1 MKKTMDENVIDVET
15 EPVEEEDAQEV
26 ETEPKKKKF
35 HLTKKGAII
44 GGACAAA
51 GAAILVGAIKSIFGR
66 SRHLED
72 LPDED
77 DQDED
82 EDSDDESDEDSSDE

>member
-15 EPVEEEDAQEV
+15 EPVEEEDTQEV

-44 GGACAAA
+44 GGA

>member
-1 MKKTMDENVIDVET
+1 MKKINEDEVVDVET
-15 EPVEEEDAQEV
+15 EPVEVEETQEV

-51 GAAILVGAIKSIFGR
+51 GAAILVGAIKSIFGG
-66 SRHLED
+66 RHLED
-72 LPDED
+72 LPDEED
-77 DQDED
+77 LDED
-82 EDSDDESDEDSSDE
+82 DSDDESDEDSSDE